1 MYDKPE
7 NIQLSRRERVLL
19 DPLKA
24 SKNSDAKNK
33 EGANMT
39 TNDYVESIADD
50 INETIRLE
58 YKLGGSFTEQEVE
71 TLINIALEEFDSSVI
86 SFSEVQELVDY
97 NLIGA

>member
-19 DPLKA
+19 DPLGA
-24 SKNSDAKNK
+24 SEKSLKKSK
-33 EGANMT
+33 EVNMT
-39 TNDYVESIADD
+39 SYDYAESIAEDV
-50 INETIRLE
+50 NETIRIE
-58 YKLGGSFTEQEVE
+58 YRLGGSFTEQEVE

-86 SFSEVQELVDY
+86 SFSEVNELVDY